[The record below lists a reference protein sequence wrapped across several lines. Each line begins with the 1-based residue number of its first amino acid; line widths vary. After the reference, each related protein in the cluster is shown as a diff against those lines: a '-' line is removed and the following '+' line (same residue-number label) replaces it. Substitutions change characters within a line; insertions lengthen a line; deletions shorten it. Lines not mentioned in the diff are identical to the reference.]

1 MDEKAPPAG
10 AGPPPPPEPA
20 ASPPPSSRL
29 FLDYAPAAAAPPAP
43 PGPAASPPPIESF
56 VEAVREIWDH
66 HLAELEQWAQGNLR
80 DARHDAVAFWALK
93 VPAILA
99 SASAGIW
106 AHFNLPTVS
115 VIAGA
120 IASVCVIV
128 DGIHPRGMLRNTHLR
143 AVHDLRILTSRMTS
157 QFRSSVGPTS
167 SLGHLDNTV
176 RKIIRESEPE
186 RERIAAYIRDAETS
200 LKPTDQN

>member
-99 SASAGIW
+99 SASAGI
-106 AHFNLPTVS
+106 
-115 VIAGA
+115 
-120 IASVCVIV
+120 
-128 DGIHPRGMLRNTHLR
+128 
-143 AVHDLRILTSRMTS
+143 
-157 QFRSSVGPTS
+157 
-167 SLGHLDNTV
+167 
-176 RKIIRESEPE
+176 
-186 RERIAAYIRDAETS
+186 
-200 LKPTDQN
+200 